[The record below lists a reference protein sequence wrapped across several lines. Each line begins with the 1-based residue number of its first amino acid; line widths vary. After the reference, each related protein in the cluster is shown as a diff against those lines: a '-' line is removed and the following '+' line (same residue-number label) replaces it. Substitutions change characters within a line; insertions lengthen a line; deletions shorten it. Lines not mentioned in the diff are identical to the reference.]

1 MENGIEA
8 LELKV
13 LYEISRMV
21 GQALHLEQALYSILE
36 VLSRSMAMERAT
48 VVLRDPASGLL
59 KIRAAHGLRDE
70 EINRGIYH
78 PDEGITGLI
87 FRTAKPFVVP
97 DISREPLFLNK
108 TGSRSIQKDQIAFI
122 GVPVILHGRTVGV
135 LSVDRLF
142 GREVTFQE
150 DIRFLSIVAAI
161 IAQFFDLNM
170 QVAEREKDL
179 RRENLA
185 LRVEVSEKYND
196 FFMIGQ
202 SPPMV
207 ELQGL
212 IHKVAASKASVL
224 LLGESGTGK
233 TLVAR
238 IVHELSPR
246 ARHPFV
252 KVNCAALPD
261 NLLESELFGHEK
273 GAFTGAAASKP
284 GRVEAAD
291 GGTLFL
297 DEIGELSPALQAKLL
312 RFLHEKEFERL
323 GGTRTKRVDVR
334 IVAATNKDLEAAVE
348 AGTFRGDLFYRLNV
362 FPVRVPP
369 LRERRSDIPLLADF
383 FLRRACAEY
392 GKNLHFSPEALEV
405 LCRYSWPGN
414 VRELENVIERLV
426 ILTDG
431 PLVTPAQIPSFV
443 VEEGSGSVVSGSGMS
458 RLEALEREEILGA
471 LERNAW
477 VQSRAA
483 RDLGLTLRQLSY
495 RVRKYG
501 LDPVVKE
508 NKANLR
514 RSTP

>member
-1 MENGIEA
+1 
-8 LELKV
+8 
-13 LYEISRMV
+13 
-21 GQALHLEQALYSILE
+21 
-36 VLSRSMAMERAT
+36 
-48 VVLRDPASGLL
+48 
-59 KIRAAHGLRDE
+59 
-70 EINRGIYH
+70 
-78 PDEGITGLI
+78 
-87 FRTAKPFVVP
+87 
-97 DISREPLFLNK
+97 
-108 TGSRSIQKDQIAFI
+108 
-122 GVPVILHGRTVGV
+122 
-135 LSVDRLF
+135 
-142 GREVTFQE
+142 
-150 DIRFLSIVAAI
+150 
-161 IAQFFDLNM
+161 
-170 QVAEREKDL
+170 
-179 RRENLA
+179 
-185 LRVEVSEKYND
+185 
-196 FFMIGQ
+196 
-202 SPPMV
+202 
-207 ELQGL
+207 
-212 IHKVAASKASVL
+212 
-224 LLGESGTGK
+224 
-233 TLVAR
+233 
-238 IVHELSPR
+238 
-246 ARHPFV
+246 
-252 KVNCAALPD
+252 
-261 NLLESELFGHEK
+261 
-273 GAFTGAAASKP
+273 
-284 GRVEAAD
+284 
-291 GGTLFL
+291 
-297 DEIGELSPALQAKLL
+297 
-312 RFLHEKEFERL
+312 

-369 LRERRSDIPLLADF
+369 LRERRSDIPLLTDF

-443 VEEGSGSVVSGSGMS
+443 VEEGSASVVSGSGMS